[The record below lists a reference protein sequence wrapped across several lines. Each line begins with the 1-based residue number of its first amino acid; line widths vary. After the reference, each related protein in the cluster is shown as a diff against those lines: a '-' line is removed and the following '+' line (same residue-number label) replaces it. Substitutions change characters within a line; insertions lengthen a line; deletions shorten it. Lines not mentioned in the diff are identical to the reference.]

1 MWKDFLALTKNEQRG
16 MVVLTSL
23 ILILLI
29 VRLIM
34 PVLHINTGEIYY
46 IVDTLS
52 FVSDGSDNDTLLKQ
66 AFISDDD
73 LLNFDPNTVTM
84 AQLQSLGLNNR
95 IASNWQRYIESG
107 GSFKNPEDVKKI
119 YGMTDELYLR
129 IKPFMKNPLSIVE
142 ASGDHNVQHHPL
154 KKSGSSIID
163 LNSVD
168 SAILLD
174 LHWSRAMIDSVFEWR
189 KLYYL
194 SDVYTDIQLVKWDLD
209 SLNIFKDHKLSEG
222 LSLKRN
228 TSLKIEINMAGADE
242 WQMLYGIGPILSE
255 RIVKY
260 RKALGGFVTTDQ
272 LAEVYGISQE
282 VFKDM
287 HNFLYCEDTQ
297 VETININ
304 SASVSRLR
312 SHPYLDF
319 YEALAIVENRNTK
332 GLYDEVEDV
341 RKVLF
346 LEDDK
351 WNLLKHYLCIED
363 KSEFE

>member
-16 MVVLTSL
+16 MVVLTTL

-34 PVLHINTGEIYY
+34 PVLHSNNGEICY

-52 FVSDGSDNDTLLKQ
+52 FVAGESDTETLLKQ
-66 AFISDDD
+66 ALIEDDD

-119 YGMTDELYLR
+119 YGMTDELYLK
-129 IKPFMKNPLSIVE
+129 IKPYMKNPLSDVE
-142 ASGDHNVQHHPL
+142 DSIDHDFKHYSL
-154 KKSGSSIID
+154 KKSASSIID
-163 LNSVD
+163 LNNVD
-168 SAILLD
+168 SAILSGL
-174 LHWSRAMIDSVFEWR
+174 LWSRDMIDSVFEWR

-194 SDVYTDIQLVKWDLD
+194 PDVYTDIQLKNWNLD
-209 SLNIFKDHKLSEG
+209 SLNIFKDHNLSQG
-222 LSLKRN
+222 LNSKRK

-242 WQMLYGIGPILSE
+242 WQMLYGIGPVLSE

-260 RKALGGFVTTDQ
+260 RKALGGFVTTNQ

-287 HNFLYCEDTQ
+287 HNFLYCEGMQ

-319 YEALAIVENRNTK
+319 YEALAIVESRKTK
-332 GLYDEVEDV
+332 GKYNKVEDV
-341 RKVLF
+341 RNVLS

-351 WNLLKHYLCIED
+351 WNLLKHYLSIED
-363 KSEFE
+363 K